1 MGLFRLKAATE
12 EQRRHI
18 EEILAPYHI
27 YISWPLNFEEE
38 TDYGYEERVDA
49 IYIDGNIS
57 FDAMAEIVDYLRKK

>member
-1 MGLFRLKAATE
+1 MELFRLKAVTE

-18 EEILAPYHI
+18 EEILAPYDI
-27 YISWPLNFEEE
+27 YISWPLNFEDE

-49 IYIDGNIS
+49 IYIDGDIS

>member
-1 MGLFRLKAATE
+1 MLKAATE

-27 YISWPLNFEEE
+27 YISWPLNFEDE

-49 IYIDGNIS
+49 IYIDGDIS